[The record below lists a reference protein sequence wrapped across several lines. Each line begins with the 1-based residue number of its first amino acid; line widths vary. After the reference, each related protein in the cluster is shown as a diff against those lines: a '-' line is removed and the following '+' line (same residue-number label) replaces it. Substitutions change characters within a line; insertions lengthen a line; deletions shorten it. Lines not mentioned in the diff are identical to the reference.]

1 MNGKFISFEGPDGA
15 GKTSVIQQIQRELED
30 QLGTEKVMYTR
41 EPGGNKISE
50 QIRKVLFD
58 GQNTD
63 MDGRTEALLFA
74 AARRQHI
81 VSEIIPGL
89 KAGKVILCDRFVDS
103 SIAYQGAG
111 RGLGEKEI
119 WQINQF
125 AIDGLMPALT
135 IYLDIESEIGLKR
148 IAEHR
153 SNQVNRLDEENYKI
167 VLDLKPALDEEKLEF
182 HRTVRQSYLKLYQNY
197 PERIKLIDA
206 SQPLEKVIEDV
217 KTTIHDRF
225 SDLF

>member
-1 MNGKFISFEGPDGA
+1 MTGKFISFEGPDGA
-15 GKTSVIQQIQRELED
+15 GKTSVMAQVQAELEE
-30 QLGTEKVMYTR
+30 QLGKDKVMYTR
-41 EPGGNKISE
+41 EPGGNHISE
-50 QIRKVLFD
+50 QIRQVLFD

-89 KAGKVILCDRFVDS
+89 RAGKVILCDRYIDS

-111 RGLGEKEI
+111 RHLGEKAI

-125 AIDGLMPALT
+125 AIDGMMPELT
-135 IYLDIESEIGLKR
+135 IYLDIESEIGLRR

-153 SNQVNRLDEENYKI
+153 SDQVNRLDEEQ
-167 VLDLKPALDEEKLEF
+167 LSF
-182 HRTVRQSYLKLYQNY
+182 HRTVRQSYLRLQKEN

-206 SQPLEKVIEDV
+206 SQPLDKVISDV
-217 KTTIHDRF
+217 KRTIHNKF
-225 SDLF
+225 ADLF

>member
-1 MNGKFISFEGPDGA
+1 MDGKFISFEGPDGA
-15 GKTSVIQQIQRELED
+15 GKTSVIQKIQQQLED

-50 QIRKVLFD
+50 QIRQVLFD
-58 GQNTD
+58 GRNTD

-89 KAGKVILCDRFVDS
+89 NAGKIILCDRFVDS
-103 SIAYQGAG
+103 SITYQGAG

-135 IYLDIESEIGLKR
+135 IYLDIESEIGLRR

-153 SNQVNRLDEENYKI
+153 ADQVNRLDK
-167 VLDLKPALDEEKLEF
+167 EKLNF
-182 HRTVRQSYLKLYQNY
+182 HQTVRQSYLKLYEKY

-217 KTTIHDRF
+217 KATIHDRF

>member
-1 MNGKFISFEGPDGA
+1 MDGKFISFEGPDGA
-15 GKTSVIQQIQRELED
+15 GKTSVIQQIQQQLED

-50 QIRKVLFD
+50 QIRQILFD

-89 KAGKVILCDRFVDS
+89 KEGKVILCDRFVDS

-153 SNQVNRLDEENYKI
+153 SNQVNRLDEE
-167 VLDLKPALDEEKLEF
+167 KLEF

-206 SQPLEKVIEDV
+206 SQPLEKVIKDV
-217 KTTIHDRF
+217 KATIHDRF

>member
-1 MNGKFISFEGPDGA
+1 MDGKFISFEGPDGA
-15 GKTSVIQQIQRELED
+15 GKTSVIQQIQQQLED

-50 QIRKVLFD
+50 QIRQVLFD

-81 VSEIIPGL
+81 VSEIIPWL

-125 AIDGLMPALT
+125 AIDGLMPSLT
-135 IYLDIESEIGLKR
+135 IYLDIESEIGLRR

-153 SNQVNRLDEENYKI
+153 SNQINRLDK
-167 VLDLKPALDEEKLEF
+167 EKLAF
-182 HRTVRQSYLKLYQNY
+182 HQTVRQSYLKLYKNY

-217 KTTIHDRF
+217 KATIHDRF

>member
-1 MNGKFISFEGPDGA
+1 MDGKFISFEGPDGA
-15 GKTSVIQQIQRELED
+15 GKTSVIQQIQQQLED

-50 QIRKVLFD
+50 QIRQILFD

-89 KAGKVILCDRFVDS
+89 KEGKVILCDRFVDS

-135 IYLDIESEIGLKR
+135 IYLDIESEIGLRR
-148 IAEHR
+148 IVEHR
-153 SNQVNRLDEENYKI
+153 SNQVNRLDQ
-167 VLDLKPALDEEKLEF
+167 EKLAF
-182 HRTVRQSYLKLYQNY
+182 HQTVRQSYLKLYKNY

-217 KTTIHDRF
+217 KATIHDRF

>member
-1 MNGKFISFEGPDGA
+1 MDGKFISFEGPDGA
-15 GKTSVIQQIQRELED
+15 GKTSVIRQIQQKLVD
-30 QLGTEKVMYTR
+30 QLGAEKVMYTR

-50 QIRKVLFD
+50 QIRQILFD

-89 KAGKVILCDRFVDS
+89 QAGKVILCDRFIDS

-125 AIDGLMPALT
+125 AIDGLMPILT
-135 IYLDIESEIGLKR
+135 IYLDIESEVGLRR

-153 SNQVNRLDEENYKI
+153 ANQVNRLDK
-167 VLDLKPALDEEKLEF
+167 EKLDF
-182 HRTVRQSYLKLYQNY
+182 HRTVRQSYLKLYKNY
-197 PERIKLIDA
+197 PGRIKLIDA

-217 KTTIHDRF
+217 QATIHDRF